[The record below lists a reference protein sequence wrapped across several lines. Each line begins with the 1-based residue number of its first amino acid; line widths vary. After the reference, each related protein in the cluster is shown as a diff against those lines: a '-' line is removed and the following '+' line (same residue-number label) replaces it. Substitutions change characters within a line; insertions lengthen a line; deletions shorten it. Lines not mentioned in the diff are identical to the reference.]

1 MDRPAQVLKWLAI
14 MFSFQFLTGCQW
26 VDTSD
31 QPIALKIRTPTA
43 QATPCLAESLG
54 REFQDTLPIVDRGN
68 VPGGQQITVN
78 APRGGMVAFLTVE
91 PISIGGGSKV
101 TFYNGLLYWPRR
113 NTSGVFPDV
122 ARDNWHRAERAILA
136 CDSPPPQAA
145 LPPA

>member
-1 MDRPAQVLKWLAI
+1 MGRPANALKWLAI
-14 MFSFQFLTGCQW
+14 SLLFQSLTGCQW
-26 VDTSD
+26 ADTSD
-31 QPIALKIRTPTA
+31 QPITLKIATPTE

-68 VPGGQQITVN
+68 MPGGHEITVN

-91 PISIGGGSKV
+91 PIYVGGGTKV

-136 CDSPPPQAA
+136 CDTPSTQPS
-145 LPPA
+145 